1 MLITLPELDPAT
13 PGSTAD
19 TMARG
24 RVKDICGVG
33 AALLLDRTVET
44 TFAATDLVEVSFT
57 LPSTGARVHLAA
69 WIRHRELQDDYVC
82 YGLEF
87 DSGRSQ
93 QFSRQQNEILKYAKR
108 RRLAEPPKRL
118 R

>member
-1 MLITLPELDPAT
+1 MLIRLPELELAA
-13 PGSTAD
+13 PGSTAE

-33 AALLLDRTVET
+33 AALLLDREVET
-44 TFAATDLVEVSFT
+44 IFAATDIVEVSFT
-57 LPSTGARVHLAA
+57 LPFTGARIHLAA
-69 WIRHRELQDDYVC
+69 WIRHRELQDEYVC

-87 DSGRSQ
+87 DSARSQ
-93 QFSRQQNEILKYAKR
+93 QLTQQQNEILRYAKR
-108 RRLAEPPKRL
+108 RQLAEPPKRL